1 MAKMHD
7 NNHNTTSIATIKY
20 MAPEFISKQIFTDK
34 SDIFSFGM
42 VLWEI
47 FAGKEPFEGLN
58 PTQSLFAI
66 VDVINTPYEQ
76 II

>member
-1 MAKMHD
+1 MAKLHD
-7 NNHNTTSIATIKY
+7 DNHNTTSIATIKY
-20 MAPEFISKQIFTDK
+20 MSPEFISKQIFTNK

-47 FAGKEPFEGLN
+47 FSEREPFEALN

-66 VDVINTPYEQ
+66 VNVTLSHMKAN
-76 II
+76 